1 MVCPRKLLLDKDK
14 DPLGT
19 MVNDF
24 YCGDSEAFLNV
35 WSSTLEMS
43 TMQGTT
49 MFREFEKM
57 NDVEKCALAAC
68 RGRILDVG
76 AGAGCHSLELQSR
89 GLDVNAIDISPG
101 CVEVMRR
108 RGIKKPYHRNI
119 LDLNNFRYDTIL
131 MLMNGIGICSSLDGL
146 NLFIQHLDTLLAPG
160 GQLLADSTDL
170 TKKFLENGVAVYDE
184 NGGYC
189 GETDFVMIYK
199 GLRSDPFSWLYVDF
213 EMLHTICNFHGFQCD
228 KLLEMEENHF
238 LARIY
243 HSIKGH

>member
-1 MVCPRKLLLDKDK
+1 MPRRILDKEK

-19 MVNDF
+19 MVHDF
-24 YCGDSEAFLNV
+24 YSGDAEAFLNV

-43 TMQGTT
+43 TMQGST
-49 MFREFEKM
+49 MFRGFDSM
-57 NDVEKCALAAC
+57 NEVEKYALAGC

-76 AGAGCHSLELQSR
+76 AGAGCHSLVLQSR
-89 GLDVNAIDISPG
+89 GLEVDAIDISPG

-108 RGIKKPYHRNI
+108 RGVEKSSHRNI
-119 LDLNNFRYDTIL
+119 LDLENCRYDTVL
-131 MLMNGIGICSSLDGL
+131 MLMNGIGISGSLDGL
-146 NLFIQHLDTLLAPG
+146 NLFIQNLDSLLAPG

-170 TKKFLENGVAVYDE
+170 TGKFLKKGRAVCDE
-184 NGGYC
+184 EDGYC

-213 EMLHTICNFHGFQCD
+213 ELLHTICSFHGFECD
-228 KLLEMEENHF
+228 KLTENQEKNF

-243 HSIKGH
+243 LL

>member
-1 MVCPRKLLLDKDK
+1 MARSILDKDK

-19 MVNDF
+19 MLSDF

-49 MFREFEKM
+49 MFRGVESM
-57 NDVEKCALAAC
+57 NEVEKCALAAC

-76 AGAGCHSLELQSR
+76 AGAGCHSLVLQSR
-89 GLDVNAIDISPG
+89 NLDVDAIDISPG
-101 CVEVMRR
+101 CVEVMGR
-108 RGIKKPYHRNI
+108 RGVTNSRLGNI
-119 LDLNNFRYDTIL
+119 WDLGNTSSRSHYDTVL
-131 MLMNGIGICSSLDGL
+131 MLMNGIGISGSLDGL
-146 NLFIQHLDTLLAPG
+146 NLFIQNLDSLLAPD
-160 GQLLADSTDL
+160 GQLLVDSTDL
-170 TKKFLENGVAVYDE
+170 TGAFIQKGEAVYTDE
-184 NGGYC
+184 GGYC

-213 EMLHTICNFHGFQCD
+213 ELLCTICSFHGFQCD
-228 KLLEMEENHF
+228 KLIETDENQF

-243 HSIKGH
+243 RGLD

>member
-1 MVCPRKLLLDKDK
+1 MAKCILDKEK

-19 MVNDF
+19 MLNDF
-24 YCGDSEAFLNV
+24 YCGDSGAFLNV

-43 TMQGTT
+43 SMQGTT
-49 MFREFEKM
+49 MLRGFEGM

-76 AGAGCHSLELQSR
+76 AGAGCHSLVLQSR
-89 GLDVNAIDISPG
+89 GLDVDAIDISAG

-108 RGIKKPYHRNI
+108 RGVEKSYHRNI
-119 LDLNNFRYDTIL
+119 LDLRNSRYDTVL
-131 MLMNGIGICSSLDGL
+131 MLMNGIGISGSLHGL
-146 NLFIQHLDTLLAPG
+146 NLFIQQLDILLAPS

-170 TKKFLENGVAVYDE
+170 IGKFLKKGEAVYDE
-184 NGGYC
+184 KGDYY
-189 GETDFVMIYK
+189 GETEFVMIYK

-213 EMLHTICNFHGFQCD
+213 ELLHTICSFHGFCCD
-228 KLLEMEENHF
+228 KLIETKEKHF

-243 HSIKGH
+243 RSIECG

>member
-1 MVCPRKLLLDKDK
+1 MMLDKKK

-19 MVNDF
+19 MLGDF
-24 YCGDSEAFLNV
+24 YHGDAKAFLNV
-35 WSSTLEMS
+35 WSSTLEMF
-43 TMQGTT
+43 TMQGKT
-49 MFREFEKM
+49 MFRGFESM

-76 AGAGCHSLELQSR
+76 AGAGCHSLILQSK
-89 GLDVNAIDISPG
+89 GLDVDAIDVSPG

-108 RGIKKPYHRNI
+108 RGVKKSYHRNI
-119 LDLNNFRYDTIL
+119 LDLTNSRYDTVL
-131 MLMNGIGICSSLDGL
+131 MLMNGIGISSSLDGL
-146 NLFIQHLDTLLAPG
+146 NLFIQNLDTLLTPN

-170 TKKFLENGVAVYDE
+170 TGKFLKNGEAVYDE
-184 NGGYC
+184 EERYC

-213 EMLHTICNFHGFQCD
+213 ELLHTICNFHGFRCD
-228 KLLEMEENHF
+228 KLIETAEKQF

-243 HSIKGH
+243 RGV

>member
-1 MVCPRKLLLDKDK
+1 MEKFILDREK

-19 MVNDF
+19 MLRDF
-24 YCGDSEAFLNV
+24 YSGDSDAFLNV

-43 TMQGTT
+43 SMQGST
-49 MFREFEKM
+49 MFRGFETM
-57 NDVEKCALAAC
+57 NEIEICAIEAC

-76 AGAGCHSLELQSR
+76 AGAGCHSLILQSR
-89 GLDVNAIDISPG
+89 GLDVDAIDVSPG

-108 RGIKKPYHRNI
+108 RGVVKPYHRNI
-119 LDLNNFRYDTIL
+119 LDISDSRYDTVL
-131 MLMNGIGICSSLDGL
+131 MLMNGIGISGSLDGL
-146 NLFIQHLDTLLAPG
+146 NLFIQQLDTLLAPG

-170 TKKFLENGVAVYDE
+170 RENFLNNGEDVYDE
-184 NGGYC
+184 KGDYC

-213 EMLHTICNFHGFQCD
+213 ELLQTICSYHGFRCD
-228 KLLEMEENHF
+228 KLIEAEGKQF

-243 HSIKGH
+243 HNIEDG

>member
-1 MVCPRKLLLDKDK
+1 MAKCILDKEK

-19 MVNDF
+19 MLSDF
-24 YCGDSEAFLNV
+24 CSGDSGAFLNV

-49 MFREFEKM
+49 MLRGFERM

-76 AGAGCHSLELQSR
+76 AGAGCHSLVLQSR
-89 GLDVNAIDISPG
+89 GLDVDAIDISPG

-108 RGIKKPYHRNI
+108 RGVEKSYHRNI
-119 LDLNNFRYDTIL
+119 LDLRNSRYDTVL
-131 MLMNGIGICSSLDGL
+131 MLMNGIGISGSLDGL
-146 NLFIQHLDTLLAPG
+146 NLFIQSLDTLLAPR
-160 GQLLADSTDL
+160 GQLFADSTDL
-170 TKKFLENGVAVYDE
+170 TVKFLKKDEAVYDE
-184 NGGYC
+184 EGGYC

-199 GLRSDPFSWLYVDF
+199 GMRSDPFSWLYVDF
-213 EMLHTICNFHGFQCD
+213 ELLHTICSFHGFRCD
-228 KLLEMEENHF
+228 KLIETEEKNF

-243 HSIKGH
+243 RSIECD